1 MERGCGP
8 DSEQDMVP
16 SLLEVC
22 VFTGFIHIAL
32 CRPLPPE
39 TAIDTTTLTTSSVHD
54 WVERYMY
61 VAIGLNLLAAVAR
74 ELGFNVRFF
83 TSKGAE

>member
-1 MERGCGP
+1 
-8 DSEQDMVP
+8 MVP

-22 VFTGFIHIAL
+22 GFNGFIHIAL

-54 WVERYMY
+54 WVEI
-61 VAIGLNLLAAVAR
+61 AIGLSRCTRLGIELSRCLAVNVVAR